1 MSHDEIVRTVAVVAA
16 VALLAA
22 PYRQQLAQY
31 AAQAAEAAKQHGA
44 TIGRIAAALLIV
56 AAAWGKIPLPSLP
69 SAPAIPAVTIETPS
83 SAMQSTVRPIAD
95 VLKAAPIGDRMLWA
109 NLWSKAATVV
119 AGDELGTEVV
129 ITDTRALRMFTTL
142 ALDIGWR
149 RIGDHKPG
157 TYAGLRQAV
166 EKAMSDTLGM
176 EAKPIDAE
184 TRAKVVELYRGIAWA
199 GMAGG

>member
-1 MSHDEIVRTVAVVAA
+1 MSHDAIIRTVAVVAA
-16 VALLAA
+16 AALLAA
-22 PYRQQLAQY
+22 PYRQQLVEY
-31 AAQAAEAAKQHGA
+31 ASKAAEAAKQHGA

-69 SAPAIPAVTIETPS
+69 ATPSVPAVTINTPT
-83 SAMQSTVRPIAD
+83 SAMQATVRPIAD
-95 VLKAAPIGDRMLWA
+95 ALKAAPMGDRLLWA

-119 AGDELGTEVV
+119 AGDEIGTEVV

-149 RIGDHKPG
+149 RIGEHKPG

-166 EKAMSDTLGM
+166 EKAMADTLGLD
-176 EAKPIDAE
+176 AKPVDAE